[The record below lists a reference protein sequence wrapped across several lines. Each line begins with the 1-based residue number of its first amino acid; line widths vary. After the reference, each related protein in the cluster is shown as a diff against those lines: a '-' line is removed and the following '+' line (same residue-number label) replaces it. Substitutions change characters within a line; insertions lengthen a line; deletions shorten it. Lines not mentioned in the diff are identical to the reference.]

1 MTRRCTGPRP
11 AGTLLENR
19 ERFGAGPAA
28 YRPHVMQQ
36 ESLAIRRLTDSD
48 SLAELTALLHAAYA
62 DHALAGRRFFASY
75 QSVDDTRQ
83 RVSNGECWLALDGGS
98 VVGTV
103 TVAFPLDHPAGFPA
117 GPCAGTFSQLAV
129 LPDRRGT
136 GLGHRLLCLAER
148 RIVELG
154 GNEAVIDTSSLAGE
168 LIAWYQRRGYRSAGR
183 WRWDVTNYESVVLS
197 KILFG

>member
-1 MTRRCTGPRP
+1 
-11 AGTLLENR
+11 
-19 ERFGAGPAA
+19 
-28 YRPHVMQQ
+28 MQQ

-103 TVAFPLDHPAGFPA
+103 TVAFPFDQPAGFPA
-117 GPCAGTFSQLAV
+117 GPHVGTFSQLAV
-129 LPDRRGT
+129 RPERRGT
-136 GLGHRLLCLAER
+136 GLGHHLLCLAER

-154 GNEAVIDTSSLAGE
+154 GNEAVIDTSSLASE
-168 LIAWYQRRGYRSAGR
+168 LIAWYGRRGYRSVGR

-197 KILFG
+197 KILSGNRDPAAA